1 MKMTN
6 AEIQAIR
13 QMKANRTSRASIGS
27 LRFVLRESPRR
38 EKEYLLF
45 SFDHNNPYK
54 TERRTYISWKEFD
67 EVQPA

>member
-6 AEIQAIR
+6 AEVQAIR
-13 QMKANRTSRASIGS
+13 QMKANRTSRASVGS
-27 LRFVLRESPRR
+27 LRFALRESPRC

-45 SFDHNNPYK
+45 SFDHDNPYK

-67 EVQPA
+67 EA